1 MNQKIK
7 ARKLKEKLTKN
18 IRYAKEYFITEK
30 GEIVK
35 IAAIVSTNPDIL
47 AKLKKD
53 EEKQQKDS
61 KKDKKDDGKTRIKQG

>member
-7 ARKLKEKLTKN
+7 ARKHKEKLTKN

-30 GEIVK
+30 GEIFK

-47 AKLKKD
+47 AKLRKD
-53 EEKQQKDS
+53 DKRWQSDS
-61 KKDKKDDGKTRIKQG
+61 KKVRKDDGKTRV